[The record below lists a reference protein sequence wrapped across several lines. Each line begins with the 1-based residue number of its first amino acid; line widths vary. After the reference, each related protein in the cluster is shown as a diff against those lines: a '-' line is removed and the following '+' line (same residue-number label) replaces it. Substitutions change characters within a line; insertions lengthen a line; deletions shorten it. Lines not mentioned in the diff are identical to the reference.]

1 METLTEILAGLQAAV
16 SPVNILYCF
25 VGVTLGT
32 IIGMLPGLGSATGVA
47 LLLPLTL
54 TLDPL
59 SALIMLAGIYYGS
72 QYGATIST
80 VLVATPGDSSSAVV
94 LFDGYPM
101 AQQGRAGGALASA
114 AIASFVGG
122 TTSLIV
128 LMAALPMLSAV
139 ALQFGPPETVALA
152 VLGLLSIA
160 GFTGGGS
167 LVKGIA
173 AAAFGVLIATIGLDA
188 QSGQAR
194 YTFGRVE
201 LFGGLGYI
209 EVIIGIIAVAE
220 VFRQMG
226 RGAENPMTTGWRDM
240 MITRDELRRTWRPA
254 FRGSAIGFVLGIL
267 PGVGATL
274 ASFFSYDVEK
284 RLAGPRRHLFGT
296 GMVEGVAGPE
306 SANNAATNGSF
317 APTLTLGI
325 PGSGT
330 TAVLLGAFLVFGLQ
344 PGPLLLEQQPTI
356 VWGLI
361 ISFWIGNLILLV
373 LNLPLAPAF
382 AYVLRVPYGL
392 MYPFILFLCLAGA
405 YSLTNRMWSVWVTLI
420 FGVIGFLM
428 QRYGYPVIPVIL
440 GLILGPIMETGL
452 ARSLSISHGDPTIF
466 LTRPGSLALLLL
478 AAALVMA
485 PPLIRRIYPTAKSQ
499 PAPQKEARVDSK

>member
-1 METLTEILAGLQAAV
+1 MDAWNAILAGAEAAAT
-16 SPVNILYCF
+16 PENILYCF
-25 VGVTLGT
+25 IGVTLGT
-32 IIGMLPGLGSATGVA
+32 VIGMLPGLGSATGVA

-80 VLVATPGDSSSAVV
+80 VLVATPGDSASAVV

-101 AQQGRAGGALASA
+101 AQQGRAGAALASA

-122 TTSLIV
+122 TISLVI
-128 LMAALPMLSAV
+128 LMATLPMLSAV
-139 ALQFGPPETVALA
+139 ALEFGPPETVALA
-152 VLGLLSIA
+152 IMGLLTIA
-160 GFTGGGS
+160 GFTGGAS
-167 LVKGIA
+167 LAKGIA
-173 AAAFGVLIATIGLDA
+173 AAGFGVLIATIGLDA
-188 QSGQAR
+188 QTGVAR

-201 LFGGLGYI
+201 MFGGLGYI

-220 VFRQMG
+220 VFRQIG
-226 RGAENPMTTGWRDM
+226 RTEDRPLTTSWRDM
-240 MITRDELRRTWRPA
+240 MIGRDELRRTWMPSV
-254 FRGSAIGFVLGIL
+254 RGGLIGFVLGVL

-274 ASFFSYDVEK
+274 ASFFSYDVER
-284 RLAGPRRHLFGT
+284 RLAGGKNSRFGQ

-306 SANNAATNGSF
+306 SANNAAANGSF

-344 PGPLLLEQQPTI
+344 PGPLMLQEQPVI

-361 ISFWIGNLILLV
+361 LSFWIGNVLLLI

-382 AYVLRVPYGL
+382 AYALRIPYAI
-392 MYPFILFLCLAGA
+392 MWPFILFLCFAGA
-405 YSLTNRMWSVWVTLI
+405 YSITNRMWSVWVTLV

-428 QRYGYPVIPVIL
+428 QRYGYPVVPVIL
-440 GLILGPIMETGL
+440 GLILGPIIETNL

-466 LTRPGSLALLLL
+466 LTRPGSLTLLLL
-478 AAALVMA
+478 TLALVAA
-485 PPLIRRIYPTAKSQ
+485 PPVFSRWYNRRRSGQTH
-499 PAPQKEARVDSK
+499 EEGRVGAG

>member
-1 METLTEILAGLQAAV
+1 MFNEILDGAAAAAT
-16 SPVNILYCF
+16 PINILYCF
-25 VGVTLGT
+25 VGVTVGT
-32 IIGMLPGLGSATGVA
+32 VIGMLPGLGSATGVA

-80 VLVATPGDSSSAVV
+80 VLLATPGDSSSAVV

-101 AQQGRAGGALASA
+101 AQKGRAGAALASA

-122 TTSLIV
+122 TLSLVV
-128 LMAALPMLSAV
+128 LMVSLPVISNV
-139 ALQFGPPETVALA
+139 ALRFGPPETVALA
-152 VLGLLSIA
+152 ILGLLSIA

-173 AAAFGVLIATIGLDA
+173 AAGFGVLIATIGLDA
-188 QSGQAR
+188 QSGEAR
-194 YTFGRVE
+194 FTAGRIE

-226 RGAENPMTTGWRDM
+226 RTSTAPMKAGWRDM
-240 MITRDELRRTWRPA
+240 VISRDELRRTWAPSI
-254 FRGSAIGFVLGIL
+254 RGGVIGFLLGVL

-284 RLAGPRRHLFGT
+284 RIARDRKKLFGT

-306 SANNAATNGSF
+306 SANNAAANGSF

-344 PGPLLLEQQPTI
+344 PGPLMLEEQPII
-356 VWGLI
+356 VWGLLV
-361 ISFWIGNLILLV
+361 SFWIGNLLLLI

-382 AYVLRVPYGL
+382 AYVLRIPYGI
-392 MYPFILFLCLAGA
+392 MYPFILFLCLVGSYAI
-405 YSLTNRMWSVWVTLI
+405 TNRMWSVWVTLV
-420 FGVIGFLM
+420 FGVVGYVM
-428 QRYGYPVIPVIL
+428 QKYGYPVVPVIL
-440 GLILGPIMETGL
+440 GLILGPILEANL

-466 LTRPGSLALLLL
+466 LTRPGSLALLVFSLL
-478 AAALVMA
+478 LVAA
-485 PPLIRRIYPTAKSQ
+485 PPVVGRLYRAWRGDPVRS
-499 PAPQKEARVDSK
+499 